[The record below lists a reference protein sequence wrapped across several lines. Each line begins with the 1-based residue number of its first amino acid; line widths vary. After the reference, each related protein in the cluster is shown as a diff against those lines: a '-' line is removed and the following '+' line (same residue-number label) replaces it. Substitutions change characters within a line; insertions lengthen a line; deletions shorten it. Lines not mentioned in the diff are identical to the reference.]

1 MKRFTYIIILLL
13 TCTLMGAQ
21 GRVTVGGTVKDS
33 QGKPVPGAVV
43 MVEGQSA
50 TGTMTDDNGAYVL
63 SLPFASLDETVL
75 TVSCIS
81 YKTISEPLKGRMT
94 MDFVLADDSQLL
106 EEVVVVGYG
115 AMRRSDLTGSVA
127 SVKVEEDDA
136 ARSTSI
142 DQLLNGRAAGVQVL
156 SNSAAPD
163 AGVSIRIRGLGSF
176 NGTNEP
182 LYVVDGII
190 INGESSSETLFTQGM
205 DNKGSDEATNGLMGI
220 NPQDI
225 ANIEILKDASATAIY
240 GSQGANGVVLITTK
254 TANRQKPTVNFNAG
268 VDVSQCY
275 SKMDVLSFDEFI
287 DYLDILNAMA
297 PDKLS
302 DESHTSIMKNIF
314 KDVNDREAG
323 LKVVPVDWQD
333 YAMRTAV
340 SQRYYLSVAGRPDKT
355 SYMFSLGYNM
365 KQGIVKKTDVNQFT
379 GRLNLD
385 RSIGSK
391 VKIGMRTSFSY
402 VSSNLTQ
409 GAQVGRIAAS
419 SSFIRSVLQ
428 TRPIIYSNPEA
439 EDYDQDEDV
448 SGPNRWLNDFVN
460 KKVSFRV
467 NPSFYINWNIL
478 KWLTFKSTIGGDY
491 TGSEQSK
498 FKSQRISTTTGNIA
512 AASHSDNLRWNWD
525 NLLMANK
532 KFGRHS
538 ISGTLGMTMSET
550 KVSSQVVEGWN
561 FTQYRSKE
569 QAINSALDASMRY
582 TEIRSSLMSF
592 FVRAIYNYYD
602 RYVLTAT
609 YRLDGSSRFR
619 GSNKWSSFPS
629 FAFAW
634 RLNQE
639 PWFNVDVISLAKL
652 RLGWGQVGNQAIP
665 NYKTL
670 KMYSNGTLGDHVNDA
685 GYGVT
690 IYPTDISNPDL
701 RWETTESW
709 NAGLDV
715 GLWKGRLAFSV
726 DFYDKV
732 TKDLLQRRTISQS
745 SGYEVIWMNS
755 GSIRNRGVELSVDA
769 TPVKTR
775 DFEWHLSG
783 NISFNRNRIL
793 SMGDAT
799 SKGKIYLPDGKQIE
813 TNYFLGAEMSGT
825 AATTVN
831 IFMEGYPMGLFYAYK
846 TDGIVQIG
854 QEDGPGLSKGETLG
868 IGSYRYV
875 DMNGNGYIDD
885 ADRTIVGDPNPDFT
899 YGFDTELSWKG
910 LSLSMNFVGSY
921 GNDIFNLN
929 NLREWYTS
937 STTNVSRTALK
948 NAWTPENTDTKFPA
962 IGKVGSAELDK
973 YKDVFVE
980 DGSYLRLANVSLSYN
995 IPLKSK
1001 KVLKRMNIGVSA
1013 GNVFV
1018 FTKYGGWDPDVN
1030 TFGSNLMRMGVDFN
1044 SYPSARSYSFD
1055 LKFTF

>member
-1 MKRFTYIIILLL
+1 MKRYIYMIVLLL
-13 TCTLMGAQ
+13 NCLLLGAQ
-21 GRVTVGGTVKDS
+21 ERVTVKGTVKDS

-43 MVEGQSA
+43 MVEGKST
-50 TGTMTDDNGAYVL
+50 TGTMTDDNGAYRL
-63 SLPFASLDETVL
+63 TLEASSLDKTVL
-75 TVSCIS
+75 NVSCIS
-81 YKTISEPLKGRMT
+81 YKTVSEALKGRT
-94 MDFVLADDSQLL
+94 TVDFVLADDSQLL

-136 ARSTSI
+136 ARSTSL
-142 DQLLNGRAAGVQVL
+142 DQLLHGRAAGVQVL

-190 INGESSSETLFTQGM
+190 INGESSTETLFTQGI
-205 DNKGSDEATNGLMGI
+205 DSKGSDEATNGLMGI

-254 TANRQKPTVNFNAG
+254 TAKRQKPTVTFNAG
-268 VDVSQCY
+268 VDVSHCHF
-275 SKMDVLSFDEFI
+275 KMDMLSFGEYI
-287 DYLDILNAMA
+287 DYLDLLHASS
-297 PDKLS
+297 PDIFTTAS
-302 DESHTSIMKNIF
+302 YNSVMKRIF
-314 KDVNDREAG
+314 KDVDDREAG
-323 LKVVPVDWQD
+323 LRVTPVDWQD
-333 YAMRTAV
+333 YAMRTTV

-355 SYMFSLGYNM
+355 SYMFSLGYNR
-365 KQGIVKKTDVNQFT
+365 KQGVIKNTDVDQLT

-385 RSIGSK
+385 RTIGSRLK
-391 VKIGMRTSFSY
+391 VGMKTSFAY

-419 SSFIRSVLQ
+419 SSFIRSILQ
-428 TRPIIYSNPEA
+428 TRPMMYSNPEE
-439 EDYDQDEDV
+439 EDLDSEEDT

-467 NPSFYINWNIL
+467 NPSFYATWDIL
-478 KWLTFKSTIGGDY
+478 RWLTFKSTIGADY
-491 TGSEQSK
+491 TGSELSK
-498 FKSQRISTTTGNIA
+498 FKSQRISSTTGNIA
-512 AASHSDNLRWNWD
+512 AASHSDHLRWNWD
-525 NLLMANK
+525 NLLMANR

-538 ISGTLGMTMSET
+538 ISGTLGMSMSET
-550 KVSSQVVEGWN
+550 MSSTQVVEGWN
-561 FTQYRSKE
+561 ITQFVAQE
-569 QAINSALDASMRY
+569 QSINSAPDASMRY
-582 TEIRSSLMSF
+582 NESRNALMSF
-592 FVRAIYNYYD
+592 FARAIYNYYD

-609 YRLDGSSRFR
+609 YRIDGSSRFR
-619 GSNKWSSFPS
+619 DSNKWSSFPS

-639 PWFNVDVISLAKL
+639 PWFNVGVISLAKL

-670 KMYSNGTLGDHVNDA
+670 KMYSNSTLGDHTNDA
-685 GYGVT
+685 GYGVA

-701 RWETTESW
+701 KWETTESW
-709 NAGLDV
+709 NVGLDV
-715 GLWKGRLAFSV
+715 GLWKGRLAFSA
-726 DFYDKV
+726 DFYDKT
-732 TKDLLQRRTISQS
+732 TKDLLQRRTVSHS

-755 GSIRNRGVELSVDA
+755 GSIRNRGVEVSLEA

-783 NISFNRNRIL
+783 NISCNRNRIL

-799 SKGKIYLPDGKQIE
+799 STGEIFLPDGKIIK
-813 TNYFLGAEMSGT
+813 TNYFLGSEMSGT

-846 TDGIVQIG
+846 TDGIVQLN
-854 QEDGPGLSKGETLG
+854 ETGPGLSAGESLG
-868 IGSYRYV
+868 PGSYKYV
-875 DMNGNGYIDD
+875 DMNGNGYIDNN
-885 ADRTIVGDPNPDFT
+885 DRTIVGDPNPDFT
-899 YGFDTELSWKG
+899 YGFDTDFSWKG

-929 NLREWYTS
+929 NLNAWYTS
-937 STTNVSRTALK
+937 NSSYNVSRKALK
-948 NAWTPENTDTKFPA
+948 NAWTPENTETKFPA
-962 IGKVGSAELDK
+962 VGKIGSAEQNY
-973 YKDVFVE
+973 YKDIYVE
-980 DGSYLRLANVSLSYN
+980 DGSYLRLANVSLSYD
-995 IPLKSK
+995 IPLKK
-1001 KVLKRMNIGVSA
+1001 KSVLRRLNLGLSA

-1018 FTKYGGWDPDVN
+1018 VTRYGGWDPDVN